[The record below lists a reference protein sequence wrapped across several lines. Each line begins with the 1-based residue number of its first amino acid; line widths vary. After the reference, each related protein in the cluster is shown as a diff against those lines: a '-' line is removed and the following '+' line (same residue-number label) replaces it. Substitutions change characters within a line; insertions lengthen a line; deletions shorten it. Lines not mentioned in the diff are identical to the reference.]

1 MFETIESSEEKSQ
14 DTDGNSLPNWVP
26 TAGAICDCVFFA
38 NILLRMAAGTGRI
51 GLTAY
56 GDRLLQAGMSL
67 DTATALDMGQMSIVM
82 VLCLL
87 LSLVP
92 LLMGIIGLF
101 KRGEKR
107 NAVIAI
113 ATGLF
118 LWAFVLLLPLI

>member
-14 DTDGNSLPNWVP
+14 DTNGSSLPSWVP
-26 TAGAICDCVFFA
+26 TAGAICDCVFLA
-38 NILLRMAAGTGRI
+38 NILLRMATGTGRI

-56 GDRLLQAGMSL
+56 GERLLEGGMSL

-87 LSLVP
+87 FSLVP
-92 LLMGIIGLF
+92 LLMGVIGLF

-113 ATGLF
+113 ATGLC
-118 LWAFVLLLPLI
+118 LWALIFAPVLI